1 MDTLYF
7 VALEQNGRKIRKEEN
22 FRRILCDCGKTF
34 FFERKEILFNC
45 AIRGYNF
52 RRESTSGTS
61 LIFLMLN
68 ERSTVIDE
76 HQALCLVYLNISL
89 ENRESFKRELRG
101 M

>member
-1 MDTLYF
+1 MEER
-7 VALEQNGRKIRKEEN
+7 LENEEKTNGGEFLTNSLRLWKN
-22 FRRILCDCGKTF
+22 F
-34 FFERKEILFNC
+34 FFFQRKEILFNC

>member
-1 MDTLYF
+1 
-7 VALEQNGRKIRKEEN
+7 
-22 FRRILCDCGKTF
+22 
-34 FFERKEILFNC
+34 
-45 AIRGYNF
+45 
-52 RRESTSGTS
+52 
-61 LIFLMLN
+61 MLN